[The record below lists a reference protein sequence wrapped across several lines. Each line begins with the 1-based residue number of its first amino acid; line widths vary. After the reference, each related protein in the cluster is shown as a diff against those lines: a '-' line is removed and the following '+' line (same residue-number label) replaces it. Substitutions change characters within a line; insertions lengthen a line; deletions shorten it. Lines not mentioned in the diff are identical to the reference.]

1 MKKIKTSATPISWV
15 YALVIIYAS
24 LFPFTGW
31 RNQSIYPW
39 EFLWAPLPLYWTAYD
54 IYINILGY
62 IPLGF
67 VLTLADLR
75 VNKNHGQVW
84 SYNWI
89 YAVALSL
96 ILESLQTYLPTRV
109 PSSIDFLLNCLGTLI
124 GVWVAYFFEK
134 HRFIDT
140 WNQIRS
146 RWLIKDSVGPLACLL
161 TWPLAIIYPPS
172 IPFLMG
178 DIYGS
183 MKKEAYTFLGL
194 EPISGLL
201 SNLNATAV
209 EITNIESIVCIV
221 TGLLIPITL
230 SFSIVP
236 KVFHRLCVALG
247 ICILGASALI
257 LSSALT
263 FDVTHIFS
271 WFSAYTNV
279 GYLLAVTASL
289 MFLNVSTKTA
299 QYLLLFFLLIHLLLP
314 KSLSSD
320 VYLAQSIQIWEQGK
334 NARYFGLT
342 QWVGLVWPYIVLVLV
357 LYRVFEKY
365 ILKIRSLNKN

>member
-1 MKKIKTSATPISWV
+1 
-15 YALVIIYAS
+15 
-24 LFPFTGW
+24 
-31 RNQSIYPW
+31 
-39 EFLWAPLPLYWTAYD
+39 
-54 IYINILGY
+54 
-62 IPLGF
+62 
-67 VLTLADLR
+67 
-75 VNKNHGQVW
+75 
-84 SYNWI
+84 
-89 YAVALSL
+89 
-96 ILESLQTYLPTRV
+96 
-109 PSSIDFLLNCLGTLI
+109 
-124 GVWVAYFFEK
+124 
-134 HRFIDT
+134 
-140 WNQIRS
+140 
-146 RWLIKDSVGPLACLL
+146 
-161 TWPLAIIYPPS
+161 
-172 IPFLMG
+172 
-178 DIYGS
+178 
-183 MKKEAYTFLGL
+183 
-194 EPISGLL
+194 
-201 SNLNATAV
+201 
-209 EITNIESIVCIV
+209 
-221 TGLLIPITL
+221 
-230 SFSIVP
+230 
-236 KVFHRLCVALG
+236 LG